1 MAICDDIA
9 DDEPSTTPRTE
20 ANPEHDMAK
29 KITRRQ
35 ALLGASLA
43 LLMPIRDSQGS
54 LSLPS
59 SSTTFAHGVAS
70 GDPDQSSVVLWT
82 RVSGAQAPLNCVWQ
96 VAADP
101 RFRHIVARGS
111 VQTDHT
117 IDYTVKIVVKDLKPG
132 IQYFYRFE
140 TQDSQSPVGRTKT
153 LPAGHVEN
161 LALAVVTC
169 SNYTFGYFNA
179 YEVIAADERVDLV
192 VHLGDYI
199 YEHGVAGYGGHVGER
214 IDRAHS
220 PSHEITSLDD
230 YRMRHAQYK
239 SDICSQAMHAQHPMV
254 VIWDDHESANNPWM
268 EGASNHQAVEG
279 NWATRREASIQAYY
293 EWLPIREPRTGN
305 SAAEYWRHY
314 KFGDLASLITLESRH
329 TGRSQQIVYKDHIA
343 SLQTADQAQHF
354 LETVVNDP
362 RRNMLSS
369 KMESF
374 LATELQESVEANR
387 RWRLIG
393 NPSVMA
399 KSVSPNLNEPFFRQ
413 LRTALDSAAASTLDD
428 LTWLG
433 ELELPG
439 DLDAWEGYPAAR
451 ERFYNIAK
459 EAGAND
465 LLVLSGDSHS
475 FWANQLFDDQDS
487 AMGLELGATG
497 ITSPR
502 SLLALGKPGL
512 QRFDEL
518 TTATNKEIL
527 WSDGRH
533 RGYIHVNISHARI
546 HADFIAVSTV
556 ESRQYSAQVIRSFD
570 ITKSDNTL
578 HFATKD

>member
-1 MAICDDIA
+1 MAICDHIA
-9 DDEPSTTPRTE
+9 DDEPSTPPHKK
-20 ANPEHDMAK
+20 ANSEHIMAK

-43 LLMPIRDSQGS
+43 LLMPMRDSQGS
-54 LSLPS
+54 LSTPS

-82 RVSGAQAPLNCVWQ
+82 RVSGAQAPVDCLWQ
-96 VAADP
+96 VAADN

-117 IDYTVKIVVKDLKPG
+117 IDYTVKITVGDLKPG
-132 IQYFYRFE
+132 TQYFYRFE
-140 TQDSQSPVGRTKT
+140 TQDSQSPTGRTRT
-153 LPAGHVEN
+153 LPVGHVEN

-199 YEHGVAGYGGHVGER
+199 YEHGVAGYGGDVGER
-214 IDRAHS
+214 IGRAHE
-220 PSHEITSLDD
+220 PSHEITTLAD

-268 EGASNHQAVEG
+268 NGASNHQAVEG
-279 NWATRREASIQAYY
+279 DWATRRDVSLQAYY
-293 EWLPIREPRTGN
+293 EWLPIREPQPGN
-305 SAAEYWRHY
+305 TAAEYWRHY
-314 KFGDLASLITLESRH
+314 KFGDLVSLITLESRH
-329 TGRSQQIVYKDHIA
+329 TGRSQQIAYKDHIA

-374 LATELQESVEANR
+374 LATEIQESVEANR

-399 KSVSPNLNEPFFRQ
+399 KSISPKLNEPFFRQ
-413 LRTALDSAAASTLDD
+413 LRTTLNSAAASQLDG
-428 LTWLG
+428 LTSLG

-451 ERFYNIAK
+451 ERFYNIAD

-518 TTATNKEIL
+518 TAAANKEIL

-533 RGYIHVNISHARI
+533 RGYIHVNISHAGI

-570 ITKSDNTL
+570 IAKSDNTL
-578 HFATKD
+578 HFVTKD

>member
-1 MAICDDIA
+1 DDIA
-9 DDEPSTTPRTE
+9 DDEPSTPPRTE
-20 ANPEHDMAK
+20 ANPEHNMTK

-54 LSLPS
+54 LSTPR

-82 RVSGAQAPLNCVWQ
+82 RVSGAQAPVICLWQ
-96 VAADP
+96 VAADAC
-101 RFRHIVARGS
+101 FRHIVARGF

-117 IDYTVKIVVKDLKPG
+117 IDYTVKITVEDLKPG

-140 TQDSQSPVGRTKT
+140 TQDSQSPTGRTRT
-153 LPAGHVEN
+153 LPAGHVES
-161 LALAVVTC
+161 LTLAVVTC

-179 YEVIAADERVDLV
+179 YEVIATDERVDLV

-199 YEHGVAGYGGHVGER
+199 YEHGTAGYGGHVGER
-214 IDRAHS
+214 IGRAHE
-220 PSHEITSLDD
+220 PSHEITTLAD
-230 YRMRHAQYK
+230 YRSRHAQYK
-239 SDICSQAMHAQHPMV
+239 SDICSQAMHAQHPIV

-268 EGASNHQAVEG
+268 KGASNHQAVDG
-279 NWATRREASIQAYY
+279 DWATRREASLQAYY
-293 EWLPIREPRTGN
+293 EWLPIREPQTGDTP
-305 SAAEYWRHY
+305 AEYWRHY

-329 TGRSQQIVYKDHIA
+329 TGRSQQIAYKDHIA
-343 SLQTADQAQHF
+343 NLQTTDQAQHF

-374 LATELQESVEANR
+374 LATEIQESVEANR

-399 KSVSPNLNEPFFRQ
+399 KSISPKLNEPFFGQ
-413 LRTALDSAAASTLDD
+413 LRTTLDSAAAGALDG

-433 ELELPG
+433 ERELPG
-439 DLDAWEGYPAAR
+439 DLDTWEGYPAAR

-518 TTATNKEIL
+518 TAATNKEIL

-533 RGYIHVNISHARI
+533 RGYIHVNISHASI

-556 ESRQYSAQVIRSFD
+556 ESRQYSTQIIRSFD
-570 ITKSDNTL
+570 IAKSDNTL